1 MKGQLIRHCYVWAV
15 LVGWGLTLGA
25 FPALAIQEDIPDEG
39 EGVNVLATGPI
50 HEAFAETVA
59 DRTSS

>member
-1 MKGQLIRHCYVWAV
+1 MKGQLIGHGYVWAA
-15 LVGWGLTLGA
+15 LAGWSLALGA